1 MALGLRASLP
11 AAWLAAALL
20 SAAPAHAAE
29 RVDLELVLA
38 VDVSRSVDYL
48 EARLQREGY
57 ISAFA
62 NPILLDAIKGGYH
75 GRIAVTYV
83 EWSSRGQTRVVAP
96 WSLIA
101 DAKSADAFNHLL
113 RTEYISFG
121 DRTSL
126 SGVIDLAVSMFPVN
140 AFDGDRRVID
150 ISGDGPNNAG
160 GLITTSRDEAVARGI
175 TINGLPIIN
184 PSGINT
190 NGGPQQAMLDLDDYF
205 RGCVIG
211 GPGAFLVVAE
221 GFEAFAEAITR
232 KLILEIADVHA
243 AANRALN
250 SSRELLRGLAEEA
263 GLAEPEVFASAW
275 HALMKGAIASAA
287 EGHLDAARHARR
299 AAELILK
306 GWPLL
311 RPRPGAPRRTL

>member
-232 KLILEIADVHA
+232 KLILEIADVGREGRPDKNAPAGVERFTRAQVLPRQAPLGGPLA
-243 AANRALN
+243 APAYAPGCDIG
-250 SSRELLRGLAEEA
+250 E
-263 GLAEPEVFASAW
+263 
-275 HALMKGAIASAA
+275 
-287 EGHLDAARHARR
+287 RR
-299 AAELILK
+299 MN
-306 GWPLL
+306 GPPL
-311 RPRPGAPRRTL
+311 PAPFQDFMFR

>member
-1 MALGLRASLP
+1 MGSRVRASLP
-11 AAWLAAALL
+11 TWGATVLAAVLL
-20 SAAPAHAAE
+20 FATPSLAIE

-48 EARLQREGY
+48 EAKLQREGY

-62 NPILLDAIKGGYH
+62 NPILLAAIKGGYH

-83 EWSSRGQTRVVAP
+83 EWSSRGQTRIVAP
-96 WSLIA
+96 WTLIG
-101 DAKSADAFNHLL
+101 DAKDADAFNHLP
-113 RTEYISFG
+113 RTEHISFG

-160 GLITTSRDEAVARGI
+160 GLITASRDEAVARGI

-184 PSGINT
+184 T
-190 NGGPQQAMLDLDDYF
+190 NGGPQQTMLDLDEYF

-232 KLILEIADVHA
+232 KLILEIAAVEPMGVERFT
-243 AANRALN
+243 RAQFLP
-250 SSRELLRGLAEEA
+250 RQA
-263 GLAEPEVFASAW
+263 
-275 HALMKGAIASAA
+275 
-287 EGHLDAARHARR
+287 
-299 AAELILK
+299 
-306 GWPLL
+306 PL
-311 RPRPGAPRRTL
+311 GAPPTYAPGCDIGERRMNGPPLPPPFQDFQFR